1 MMRRSSLS
9 GTTAT
14 LAGLVCAMAGTPG
27 VRADDAAEA
36 AGLWWQ
42 IRRADVDSADFKDAQ
57 SKLTALTGAMPAA
70 KRAAVAA
77 AMMDPQAEPVVNAEA
92 LRRFGKD
99 PLPITDIQRILWDA
113 ERSYQQRVLLKTYYS
128 FCRAEAR
135 TSILSETTR
144 RQLVAVLAERLE
156 NLVGAKMSYG
166 EQRLLTH
173 LCSHVLSRYGRAAK
187 SVPQAKGLIAALE
200 KYVEKA
206 DPADGFGAA
215 IPVWLDLTHSSGAE
229 IDTFGKAVHALG
241 HWDPLVR
248 WNATSRLGEEDV
260 PVDDKAAQVV
270 VSLFTDPR
278 DEVRAG
284 AARVFAVA
292 KDYRPDVIVPKMVG
306 LLTHDR
312 GVIVQA
318 AAAEALIARRS
329 QAQGQIDELLAAMDD
344 PARTLGANR
353 TSSILL
359 VLAKLVEAA
368 TLEQKKDILMQAA
381 RNLTGSPAGAL
392 AVMEALGPQAVR
404 AVPSIREYL
413 AKADRFRRIH
423 INRHVL
429 PAILPDEPVGR

>member
-70 KRAAVAA
+70 KRTAVAA

-278 DEVRAG
+278 DEVRA
-284 AARVFAVA
+284 
-292 KDYRPDVIVPKMVG
+292 
-306 LLTHDR
+306 
-312 GVIVQA
+312 
-318 AAAEALIARRS
+318 ARRGCS
-329 QAQGQIDELLAAMDD
+329 RW
-344 PARTLGANR
+344 PRTIGR
-353 TSSILL
+353 TSSFRKWSGCSRTI
-359 VLAKLVEAA
+359 EASSC
-368 TLEQKKDILMQAA
+368 
-381 RNLTGSPAGAL
+381 RRPPPRRSSHAGARPK
-392 AVMEALGPQAVR
+392 ARSTSCWPRWTTRRERWGPTGRPAYCWSW
-404 AVPSIREYL
+404 PSSSRPP
-413 AKADRFRRIH
+413 RSSRRRIS
-423 INRHVL
+423 
-429 PAILPDEPVGR
+429 